1 MKKLILTI
9 AIAVTGVMATAQIE
23 VKTQAKTDVVW
34 QATKLSNVPNIT
46 AFISDEDST
55 YALYYR
61 NAEYQYIVE
70 IDYIP
75 FNSKDEVLQFRDL
88 CLSVANG
95 GDNMIVD
102 INGETFSITKS
113 SWTVMVRKS
122 GSFFYLSKKQLESIE
137 L

>member
-46 AFISDEDST
+46 AFISEGDST

-61 NAEYQYIVE
+61 NVEYQYIVE

-95 GDNMIVD
+95 GDNMVVD